1 MLKIHEL
8 LNRFEILYPS
18 DKISDL
24 RRAYIDKDLSTIF
37 RLIDGNKTA
46 TVLFNKT
53 ASVNIDELRKAVLEQ
68 NLYSIFRLTGQYDT
82 DLRKLIL
89 EDNMH
94 SMWNLLSQIHDSSLF
109 GAIKKLI
116 QDGIEFNS
124 DALSQGQLKSKKWL
138 IDELSNVVTDLGTV
152 FLCAGW
158 YGTLAT
164 LLFESDINIEK
175 IRSFDIDPDVWKI
188 AESFNRQQ
196 VSDNWKFKAS
206 TFDILKFG
214 KIGPYDIFK
223 HETIKSDGSL
233 IKLYDEIDTIIN
245 TSCEHI
251 INFDTWYNNIQSGT
265 LLILQGNNFFDI
277 PDHVNCH
284 KTLNEF
290 SASIPMSK
298 TLYEGELVLPDYTR
312 FMKIGIK

>member
-1 MLKIHEL
+1 MLQIHEL
-8 LNRFEILYPS
+8 LDRFEILYPS

-24 RRAYIDKDLSTIF
+24 RRSYVDKDLSSVF
-37 RLIDGNKTA
+37 RLIDSNE
-46 TVLFNKT
+46 T
-53 ASVNIDELRKAVLEQ
+53 ASVDIDELRKAVVEH
-68 NLYSIFRLTGQYDT
+68 NLHSIFRVSGQYDT

-89 EDNMH
+89 EDNMY
-94 SMWNLLSQIHDSSLF
+94 SMWRLLNRIHDSNLYNVL
-109 GAIKKLI
+109 KKII
-116 QDGIEFNS
+116 QDGTEFDYDS
-124 DALSQGQLKSKKWL
+124 LSQGQLKSKKWL

-175 IRSFDIDPDVWKI
+175 IRSFDIDPDVWRI
-188 AESFNRQQ
+188 AESFNRPQ

-214 KIGPYDIFK
+214 KIGPNIKFEY
-223 HETIKSDGSL
+223 ETVKVDGSL
-233 IKLYDEIDTIIN
+233 FTISDAPDTIIN

-251 INFDTWYNNIQSGT
+251 TNFDTWYDNIQPGT
-265 LLILQGNNFFDI
+265 LLVLQGNNFFDI
-277 PDHVNCH
+277 KEHVNCH
-284 KTLNEF
+284 ASLAEF
-290 SASIPMSK
+290 NAAVPMAR
-298 TLYEGELVLPDYTR
+298 TLYEGELELTDYTR